1 MPKLILVR
9 HSYPDIEP
17 TRSANRWSLS
27 ETGRGRCKPL
37 ADKLAGYQ
45 LEIIVTSVEPKA
57 VETGQIVAD
66 LLGKPCETAQGL
78 HEHERRDVGF
88 GSRERFESSVAD
100 FFAQPRELVFGEESA
115 DQAHQRFSQAITN
128 VIERYPHQNVAV
140 VSHGTVMTLFVARA
154 AGLEPFPFWK
164 RLGLPAF
171 VVLSFPRFDLLTIV
185 EDVGKDSSVTMRAGR
200 IRK

>member
-9 HSYPDIEP
+9 HSYPDIKP
-17 TRSANRWSLS
+17 ARPANCWSLS

-45 LEIIVTSVEPKA
+45 LDVIVTSVEPKA
-57 VETGQIVAD
+57 IETGQIVAG

-78 HEHERRDVGF
+78 HEHERRDAGF
-88 GSRERFESSVAD
+88 GSKEQFESSVAE
-100 FFAQPRELVFGEESA
+100 FFARPGELVFGGESA
-115 DQAHQRFSQAITN
+115 DQAHKRFSQAITN

-171 VVLSFPRFDLLTIV
+171 VVLSCPQFDLLTIV
-185 EDVGKDSSVTMRAGR
+185 EDVGKDSGVTMRAGR